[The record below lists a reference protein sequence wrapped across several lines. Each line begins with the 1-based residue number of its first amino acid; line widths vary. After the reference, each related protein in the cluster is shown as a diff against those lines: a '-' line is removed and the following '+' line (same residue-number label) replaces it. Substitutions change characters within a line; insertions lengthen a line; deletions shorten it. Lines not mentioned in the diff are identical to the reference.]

1 MKKKK
6 VLAVASRGGHWIQ
19 LKRLT
24 PVLTE
29 HNVVWVT
36 TNIQNQT
43 NKNTENTFYVR
54 DANMTD
60 KIGLIVLAIQ
70 VLICVIKY
78 RPEVVITTGAAP
90 GYFALMFGKMS
101 RARTIWLDSIANTEE
116 MSLAGNKVKKWAD
129 HWLTQWPEIATTKG
143 PHYIGSVM

>member
-1 MKKKK
+1 MRKKKI
-6 VLAVASRGGHWIQ
+6 LAVASRGGHWIQ

-24 PVLTE
+24 PVLME
-29 HNVVWVT
+29 HNVIWIT
-36 TNIQNQT
+36 TNIQSQRN
-43 NKNTENTFYVR
+43 ENAESILYVR
-54 DANMTD
+54 DANMKD
-60 KIGLIVLAIQ
+60 KIGLIILAIQ
-70 VLICVIKY
+70 ILICVIKC

-116 MSLAGNKVKKWAD
+116 MSFSGKKVKQWAD